1 MFCPVRAVV
10 VSEPGSELEA
20 LTMHQTK
27 LKPPKRGQSEDLDLS
42 ILARLQAIPKSPI
55 ADLKKQWRD
64 LFEDTPPPYSRANLE
79 HRLAYRIQ
87 ELAYGGIDRQ
97 TRRLLDSLADEVEG
111 RGSKRRQ
118 IADPRNPHPGTKLI
132 REWGGTEHEVTVL
145 KAGFEW
151 QGRPY
156 KSLSAIARA
165 ITGSNW
171 NGYRFFGLGDR
182 TGANT

>member
-1 MFCPVRAVV
+1 MKQP
-10 VSEPGSELEA
+10 
-20 LTMHQTK
+20 K
-27 LKPPKRGQSEDLDLS
+27 LSPPKRGQAPDLDRS
-42 ILARLQAIPKSPI
+42 ILARLQAIPKLPI
-55 ADLKKQWRD
+55 AELKKQWRD
-64 LFEDTPPPYSRANLE
+64 LFDETPPPYSRANLE

-97 TRRLLDSLADEVEG
+97 TRRLLDALADEVEG
-111 RGSKRRQ
+111 LGSKRRQ
-118 IADPRNPHPGTKLI
+118 ITDPRNPHPGTKLI
-132 REWGGTEHEVTVL
+132 RNWEGVEQEVTVL
-145 KAGFEW
+145 KSGFEW

-182 TGANT
+182 TGGKA